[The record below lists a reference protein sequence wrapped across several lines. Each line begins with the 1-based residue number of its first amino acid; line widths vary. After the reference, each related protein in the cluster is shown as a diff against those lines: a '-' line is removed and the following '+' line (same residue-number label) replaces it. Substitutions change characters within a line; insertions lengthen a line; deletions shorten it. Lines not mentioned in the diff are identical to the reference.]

1 MALIK
6 KYNAGGS
13 FKDYLENRLLSDT
26 SAPKEVYDNIG
37 TIDPENPDSYAEY
50 SDRVK
55 GYISNSYADY
65 QKQQENRRIHKT
77 TFDDVHKR
85 DLDFSDFIKRRHG
98 SLENFFEK
106 VDQHKTKN
114 EAKKFLYNEASE
126 LSNIFKKEYGD
137 NPNDN
142 WERAGLLQS
151 WSNSLGDG
159 SDYLDRWDNMT
170 SEAKKL
176 G

>member
-13 FKDYLENRLLSDT
+13 FKDYLENRLLSDA

-37 TIDPENPDSYAEY
+37 TIDPENPNSYAGY

-65 QKQQENRRIHKT
+65 QKQQENRRTHKT

-106 VDQHKTKN
+106 VDQHKTKD

-142 WERAGLLQS
+142 WERADLLQS